1 MYRVRIP
8 DKPPYV
14 YETAGKDR
22 RVWEGISQGQLRLVG
37 KTGKMEQPSKRKKGM
52 PKRLFMDVARESA
65 GGRRNKEQDKM
76 EIDIQLW
83 RRLIEEEDIVILI
96 IHISLY

>member
-1 MYRVRIP
+1 M
-8 DKPPYV
+8 
-14 YETAGKDR
+14 
-22 RVWEGISQGQLRLVG
+22 W
-37 KTGKMEQPSKRKKGM
+37 
-52 PKRLFMDVARESA
+52 RESA

>member
-1 MYRVRIP
+1 
-8 DKPPYV
+8 
-14 YETAGKDR
+14 
-22 RVWEGISQGQLRLVG
+22 
-37 KTGKMEQPSKRKKGM
+37 
-52 PKRLFMDVARESA
+52 MDVVRESA

>member
-1 MYRVRIP
+1 
-8 DKPPYV
+8 
-14 YETAGKDR
+14 
-22 RVWEGISQGQLRLVG
+22 
-37 KTGKMEQPSKRKKGM
+37 M

>member
-1 MYRVRIP
+1 
-8 DKPPYV
+8 
-14 YETAGKDR
+14 
-22 RVWEGISQGQLRLVG
+22 
-37 KTGKMEQPSKRKKGM
+37 
-52 PKRLFMDVARESA
+52 MDVVRESA

-83 RRLIEEEDIVILI
+83 RRLIEEEDIVILLLI

>member
-1 MYRVRIP
+1 
-8 DKPPYV
+8 
-14 YETAGKDR
+14 
-22 RVWEGISQGQLRLVG
+22 
-37 KTGKMEQPSKRKKGM
+37 
-52 PKRLFMDVARESA
+52 MDVARESA
-65 GGRRNKEQDKM
+65 GGRHNKEQDKM